1 MVSFKTLKEKNAGL
15 WIAGNK
21 TNLYTTH
28 TKKIEIVEQLH
39 RCAKSSI
46 SESKLNVDE
55 SKCPQN
61 LFAVVHKCFENYMSW
76 YAVARHSPFPFS
88 YYIYCSLVSC
98 HFLFFFYVPA
108 MPTKRQKPR
117 AVTDHISS
125 NLFLI
130 LGISR
135 LEWEGEPGTAQILPI
150 HIFQA
155 KLCVENRLFALHFT
169 SI

>member
-1 MVSFKTLKEKNAGL
+1 MN
-15 WIAGNK
+15 
-21 TNLYTTH
+21 
-28 TKKIEIVEQLH
+28 Q
-39 RCAKSSI
+39 
-46 SESKLNVDE
+46 
-55 SKCPQN
+55 CPQN

-76 YAVARHSPFPFS
+76 YAVALHSPFPFS

-108 MPTKRQKPR
+108 MPIKRQKPR

-125 NLFLI
+125 NLFY
-130 LGISR
+130 SR
-135 LEWEGEPGTAQILPI
+135 DFQIGMGEPGAAQILPI

-155 KLCVENRLFALHFT
+155 KLCVENRLLALHFT